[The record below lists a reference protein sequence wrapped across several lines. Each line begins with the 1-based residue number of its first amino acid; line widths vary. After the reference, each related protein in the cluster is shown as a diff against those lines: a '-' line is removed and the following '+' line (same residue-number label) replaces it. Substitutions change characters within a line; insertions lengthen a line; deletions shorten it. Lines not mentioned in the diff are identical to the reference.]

1 MNFLDRIV
9 GVEETRAASGLADP
23 AAWLVDALGGLKTFS
38 GKRVSL
44 EDALAVTS
52 FRAGV
57 YLISETVGLLPFK
70 AYRMD
75 ADGNKF
81 EARQHRMWRILNER
95 PNPDTSAHRFWST
108 AAAHLRIHGNVF
120 IEKLRGPDGLVAEL
134 WLRDPRNV
142 VVKWDDSLKR
152 KIFEEQTTYG
162 TLRWD
167 NERMLHIAGWS
178 TNGLVGDSLLW
189 HGRQTLGNAIAREEF
204 EGSFYKRGAVLAYVI
219 QHPGRL
225 GDAGAKRLR
234 DYFAKW
240 YGGTA
245 QAGKSPV
252 LEEGAEV
259 KTVGSVLK
267 DLQFEEAQT
276 RTRTEVAVLLNAPP
290 AFLGGS
296 TGDSLT
302 YATVEA
308 NMVQFI
314 QHAISPLTSTIQE
327 AVSADPSLFPWPS
340 QFAEF
345 SLDGMLRGDSSS
357 RANFYKIMSE
367 IGALTVNEIR
377 AMENREPLA
386 EEPVAE
392 EPAPPE
398 DPSQDPAAEDVPGAP
413 VEA

>member
-1 MNFLDRIV
+1 MLQRLV
-9 GVEETRAASGLADP
+9 GRETRAASGLANPDQ
-23 AAWLVDALGGLKTFS
+23 WLVDALGGVKTYS
-38 GKRVSL
+38 GKRVGL
-44 EDALAVTS
+44 EDALALS
-52 FRAGV
+52 AFRSGI
-57 YLISETVGLLPFK
+57 YLISETIGLLPFK

-81 EARQHRMWRILNER
+81 EARQHRSWRMLNER

-108 AAAHLRIHGNVF
+108 AAIHLRVHGNVF

-134 WLRDPRNV
+134 WLRDPRNMTV
-142 VVKWDDSLKR
+142 RWNDQLKR
-152 KIFEEQTTYG
+152 KEYVEDGPYG
-162 TLRWD
+162 KMVWD
-167 NERMLHIAGWS
+167 SERMLHIVGWS
-178 TNGLVGDSLLW
+178 TNGLYGESLLW
-189 HGRQTLGNAIAREEF
+189 QGRQTLGNAIAREEF
-204 EGSFYKRGAVLAYVI
+204 EGSFYKRGAILSYVI

-252 LEEGAEV
+252 LEEGAEL

-267 DLQFEEAQT
+267 DLEFEAAQT
-276 RTRTEVAVLLNAPP
+276 RTRTEVAVMLNMPP

-314 QHAISPLTSTIQE
+314 MHAISPLASTIQD
-327 AVSADPSLFPWPS
+327 AVSSDPSIFPWPS
-340 QFAEF
+340 QFCEF
-345 SLDGMLRGDSSS
+345 DLNGMLKGDSSS
-357 RANFYKIMSE
+357 RANFYKIMTE
-367 IGALTVNEIR
+367 IGALTVNEVR
-377 AMENREPLA
+377 AMENREPLDDT
-386 EEPVAE
+386 ELPQ
-392 EPAPPE
+392 EPAPP
-398 DPSQDPAAEDVPGAP
+398 DPTQDPTADVPGEP